1 MARFNAARINVSNAP
16 DTVNQAYGEAHQ
28 ESVELELVSLLLTSM
43 VQDQFYRSADQAMA
57 RLDTLVD
64 ALVKDGEAYFAA
76 QAAVY
81 ARRTFGLR
89 SITHL
94 LAAGLAKRVR
104 GADWTK
110 DFYNLIVRRPD
121 DLTEILALVMK
132 GQKSIPN
139 AMKDGLARA
148 LTRFD
153 EYGLAKYKGN
163 EKSLKMV
170 DAVNLLHPKATDALG
185 KMVRGELSPAD
196 TWETGLSA
204 AGQKAET
211 TEQKAELKS
220 VAWSDLVLNKKVG
233 YLALVRNLRNILQQ
247 VTDRAVL
254 QEVTQQLIVPEAI
267 TKSLIF
273 PFQLHTAY
281 DMVCEMTMPA
291 ENSDFQR
298 MVLAALN
305 KAAEISLS
313 NVPVFDGRTLIAMDL
328 SGSMTSGRVGTSTA
342 AKVGGLFAAVLW
354 KSNPG
359 SDLMVFGSHATY
371 APFAWNDQ
379 SLFNVATALA
389 NADQGGTNFHNIFST
404 ANKAYRRII
413 IISDMQAWEEYR
425 TPAVAVKSYE
435 TNYSCKPDIYSLDLC
450 GYGSLQFPEKKVYAM
465 AGFSDKIFDVMKML
479 ETDRMALVNKIKEIN
494 ISTEAMKLTAQAKKG
509 K

>member
-1 MARFNAARINVSNAP
+1 MARFNPTVKRVPEAP
-16 DTVNQAYGEAHQ
+16 DTVNMAYGEAYQ
-28 ESVELELVSLLLTSM
+28 ESVELELVSILLTSL
-43 VQDQFYRSADQAMA
+43 VQDQFYRSGAQAIS

-64 ALVKDGEAYFAA
+64 ALVKDGKAYFAA

-94 LAAGLAKRVR
+94 LAAGLASRVR

-110 DFYNLIVRRPD
+110 DFYNVIVRRPD

-132 GQKSIPN
+132 TKKSIPN
-139 AMKDGLARA
+139 ALKDGLARA
-148 LTRFD
+148 LARLN
-153 EYGLAKYKGN
+153 EYNLAKYKGN
-163 EKSLKMV
+163 DKAVKMI

-185 KMVRGELSPAD
+185 KLVRGELSPAD

-211 TEQKAELKS
+211 TEQKAELKT
-220 VAWSDLVLNKKVG
+220 VAWSDLVMEKKLG
-233 YLALVRNLRNILQQ
+233 YLALVRNLRNILQN
-247 VTDRAVL
+247 VTREDVI
-254 QEVTQQLIVPEAI
+254 QEVVVQLTNPEAI
-267 TKSLIF
+267 KKSLIF

-281 DMVCEMTMPA
+281 DMLCTA
-291 ENSDFQR
+291 ADLGQNGTAQR
-298 MVLAALN
+298 LIIGALN

-328 SGSMTSGRVGTSTA
+328 SGSMTDGKVGTSTA
-342 AKVGGLFAAVLW
+342 AKVGGLFAAILW
-354 KSNPG
+354 RSNPG
-359 SDLMVFGSHATY
+359 SDLMLFGSNAIY
-371 APFAWNDQ
+371 APLAMNDM
-379 SLFNVATALA
+379 SLFNLATALA
-389 NADQGGTNFHNIFST
+389 HADQGGTNFHNIFLK
-404 ANKAYRRII
+404 ANKAYRRVI
-413 IISDMQAWEEYR
+413 IISDMQAWERYNVP
-425 TPAVAVKSYE
+425 TDAVKRYE
-435 TNYSCKPDIYSLDLC
+435 AMFNCKPDIYSLDLC
-450 GYGSLQFPEKKVYAM
+450 GLGTLQFPEKKVYAM

-494 ISTEAMKLTAQAKKG
+494 ISTEAMGLTAQAKKG